1 MSDLIVIAYPDMF
14 RAAEVLND
22 MRKMQ
27 REHLI
32 DLEDACVVTRDAK
45 GKIKLH
51 QAVELTAAGIISG
64 GFWGAL
70 IGLLFFNPLLGMAVG
85 MGAGGLGG
93 MLTDYRI
100 DDGFIKELGAKLE
113 PGTSALF
120 ILVRQMTTDKVI
132 AELATFG
139 GMVLQTSFS
148 AEQEA
153 QIAAALHSFPTLNAP
168 VSVQDF
174 DPETGIVYD
183 NTEKTLAAA

>member
-1 MSDLIVIAYPDMF
+1 MSDLIVIAYQDTF

-22 MRKMQ
+22 LRKLQ

-32 DLEDACVVTRDAK
+32 DLEDACVVTRDVK

-51 QAVELTAAGIISG
+51 QAVELTAAGVISG

-93 MLTDYRI
+93 MLTDYGI

-120 ILVRQMTTDKVI
+120 ILVRQMTPDKVL

-139 GMVLQTSFS
+139 GQVLQTSFS

-153 QIAAALHSFPTLNAP
+153 QIAAALNSVPTLNIP
-168 VSVQDF
+168 VSPQDF

-183 NTEKTLAAA
+183 STEKTLAAA